1 MADSFEYRKQPE
13 YQREND
19 IQDNGTTLI
28 PSITLYDVDYAILWQ
43 LSEGF
48 KFFVEERTVNGEVTS
63 IPVPVIIASPE
74 KWVQIRKFGYLRG
87 PDNKLLK
94 PYIIINRTSVVEDDM
109 FQMLD
114 IPDTLKQYYVSPK
127 QTADRFNNI
136 RQADNTKES
145 VEYIVSTLPEPV
157 IITYDIIIYTS
168 LQTQLNSIVEQIIPN
183 NKIPWG
189 DNLQFITKI
198 GAWSFESINEVGSDR
213 ALKASATMEVRAS
226 LQNEYTVLHKEVQT
240 AYSVKRI
247 SFTNEYEEDSFYVDQ
262 EPKIIKAVR
271 PTIKT

>member
-1 MADSFEYRKQPE
+1 MADSFEYRKQIE

-48 KFFVEERTVNGEVTS
+48 KFFVEERTANGEVTS

-136 RQADNTKES
+136 RQTDNTKES

-189 DNLQFITKI
+189 DTLQFITKI
-198 GAWSFESINEVGSDR
+198 GPWSFEAINEAGSDR

-226 LQNEYTVLHKEVQT
+226 LQNEYTVLHKEIQT

-247 SFTNEYEEDSFYVDQ
+247 HFTNEYEEDSIYVDQ